1 LQDFILFLF
10 ILLMVL
16 AQDMIGSVVAVVVVV
31 LAEEYGC
38 RR

>member
-16 AQDMIGSVVAVVVVV
+16 AQDMIGSVVAVVVV